1 MTLPPKHP
9 FSVTPRFHDQQPA
22 QPFAADPGY
31 AVSQYAPP
39 SGELVALSQSSSLP
53 EASEPVPSKLPQRR
67 ETLPP
72 GAPDWMRAARTL
84 ADALEAC
91 IALGQVDPLQHAAI
105 ARAWAAW
112 ALGGLKPRHILRVA
126 HLVSRAHRAIRET
139 QRDQLDVAYR
149 DCADV
154 LYSGLP
160 GELRQLMPFERV
172 MLVVRQLRQE
182 ADPWAA
188 VVEGSCELMGWKDW
202 ARSHAA
208 AVMRAVIEQHR

>member
-1 MTLPPKHP
+1 
-9 FSVTPRFHDQQPA
+9 
-22 QPFAADPGY
+22 
-31 AVSQYAPP
+31 
-39 SGELVALSQSSSLP
+39 
-53 EASEPVPSKLPQRR
+53 
-67 ETLPP
+67 
-72 GAPDWMRAARTL
+72 MRAARTL